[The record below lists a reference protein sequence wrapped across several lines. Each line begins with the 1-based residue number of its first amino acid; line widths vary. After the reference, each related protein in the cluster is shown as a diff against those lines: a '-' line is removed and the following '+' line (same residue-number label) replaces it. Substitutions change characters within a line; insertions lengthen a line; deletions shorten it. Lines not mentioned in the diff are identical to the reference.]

1 MQTSENTPEQQEPA
15 AGLDREARDRAL
27 EWVIGH
33 GIEDLARCILG
44 AALQG
49 KTPEQAAVTTD
60 IREFQQCLSM
70 LDAVP
75 EARAGIQLL
84 RDVNLHWRRLAGGWD
99 QVEQA
104 VRDEGGTKRMP
115 PFWEYQESPA
125 RNILQQTLLGR
136 EQ

>member
-1 MQTSENTPEQQEPA
+1 MKTSENKQEPA
-15 AGLDREARDRAL
+15 AGLEQEARDRAL

-33 GIEDLARCILG
+33 GIDDLARHILG

-84 RDVNLHWRRLAGGWD
+84 RDVNPNWRKLADGWD

-104 VRDEGGTKRMP
+104 VRDECGTKRMP

-125 RNILQQTLLGR
+125 RKILRQTLLGL
-136 EQ
+136 EH

>member
-1 MQTSENTPEQQEPA
+1 MQTSENTPEQQAPV

-27 EWVIGH
+27 EWVIAH
-33 GIEDLARCILG
+33 GIRDLASSVLG
-44 AALQG
+44 AALRG
-49 KTPEQAAVTTD
+49 RAPEQAAVTTD
-60 IREFQQCLSM
+60 VREFQQCLSM

-75 EARAGIQLL
+75 EARAGIRLL
-84 RDVNLHWRRLAGGWD
+84 REVNPHWRRMADGWD

-104 VRDEGGTKRMP
+104 VRDECGTKRMP

-125 RNILQQTLLGR
+125 RKILRQTILGR